1 MSKTN
6 VGFSFRPE
14 ISTLFAEIVAE
25 AGNTTQYYASLK
37 LGGLASY
44 QALKKKPDDL
54 KIEMLRFVIEKTK
67 EQSQLYGGY
76 WATLEGGAA
85 HALLGLL
92 LRSKIKTSEE
102 AWKDI
107 FAQVRTSEESVQ
119 YWFPIL
125 LFLGQLERHVQANGL
140 SEALATFLDALLHQ
154 AFNSREA
161 DKAYLKI
168 REILAQGQGQ
178 ELGEIEPVLLDD
190 GDALGALLN
199 QDLARQPQNLRP
211 PFYQLLSLCKK
222 ANGGKPTAKFI
233 KESQNLITQ
242 IGKDA
247 FVAQMKA
254 WLGFLKTVGYTKQSN
269 TYAYNGQEYTYETYQ
284 YLQNS
289 NQIALKGLIWAASAG
304 LDEEMQVL
312 LAEFIEKCYQKIPGQ
327 GPMAVGIG
335 NAGIYALAQAGLSG
349 IAQLSRLKL
358 RLRQTNTRELIEKY
372 IREASAIQGIS
383 PAEIEEMATPDF
395 GLVQGQA
402 MHEWEGYQAVLSIQ
416 SLQKTELRWLKPDG
430 RPQKTEPV
438 FMKQNHP
445 EDLKTLKETARQ
457 IPKMLTAQ
465 RDRLDRNL
473 VAARTWSYAAF
484 QKYYFGQGLMH
495 PLTTRLIWVFEIEGQ
510 TYEGF
515 YLHHTWVN
523 AREEALPSVALAQSV
538 RLWHPVA
545 YSPAHIQEWRNFMN
559 RHEIQQPLK
568 QAFREIY
575 LLTEAEIN
583 TRYYSNRM
591 AAHILKQHQ
600 LNALA
605 KIRGWKYSL
614 LGAYDKGY
622 ESETVTLALP
632 DNWRAEFWV
641 QEVNANNA
649 FNDTGIWDYVSTDQL
664 RFYQGGQQQEM
675 TQVPALIFSEVM
687 RDVDLFVGVA
697 SVGNDPN
704 WRDGGLQQYRNYW
717 ETYSFG
723 ELSEMA
729 KTRRQVLERLLP
741 RLKFAKMAHLSD
753 KFLVVKG
760 QIRTYKIHLGSG
772 NILMEPN
779 DQYLCIV
786 PDNKAT
792 HTEKQVFLPFE
803 GDRTLSIILS
813 KAFLLADDTNI
824 SDPTITSQLR
834 RGM

>member
-1 MSKTN
+1 M
-6 VGFSFRPE
+6 
-14 ISTLFAEIVAE
+14 
-25 AGNTTQYYASLK
+25 
-37 LGGLASY
+37 
-44 QALKKKPDDL
+44 
-54 KIEMLRFVIEKTK
+54 IEKTK
-67 EQSQLYGGY
+67 AQSQLYRGY
-76 WATLEGGAA
+76 WATLEGGTA

-92 LRSKIKTSEE
+92 LRSKIKASEDD
-102 AWKDI
+102 WQNI
-107 FAQVRTSEESVQ
+107 FARVCTPEGQVQ

-125 LFLGQLERHVQANGL
+125 LYLGQLEHHVQANGL
-140 SEALATFLDALLHQ
+140 SDTLAVFLDTLLHQ
-154 AFNSREA
+154 AFNSQA
-161 DKAYLKI
+161 DKVYLKI
-168 REILAQGQGQ
+168 REMLARGEGRA
-178 ELGEIEPVLLDD
+178 LGEIEPVLLDE
-190 GDALGALLN
+190 GDALGALIN
-199 QDLARQPQNLRP
+199 QDLAHAAPNLRL
-211 PFYQLLSLCKK
+211 PFYQLLALCKK
-222 ANGGKPTAKFI
+222 TNGGKPTAKFMR
-233 KESQNLITQ
+233 ESQALLAQ

-247 FVAQMKA
+247 FGAQMKA
-254 WLGFLKTVGYTKQSN
+254 WLRFLKTFSYSKQSN
-269 TYAYNGQEYTYETYQ
+269 TYSYNGREHTYDTYQ
-284 YLQNS
+284 YLQSS
-289 NQIALKGLIWAASAG
+289 NQIALKGLVWAASTE

-312 LAEFIEKCYQKIPGQ
+312 VAEFVEKCYQKIPGQ
-327 GPMAVGIG
+327 GPMAAGIG
-335 NAGIYALAQAGLSG
+335 NAGIYALAQAGLPG

-358 RLRQTNTRELIEKY
+358 RLRQASTRDLIEKY
-372 IREASAIQGIS
+372 IREASAIHGIS

-395 GLVQGQA
+395 GLVQGQVIY
-402 MHEWEGYQAVLSIQ
+402 EWEGYRAVLAIK
-416 SLQKTELRWLKPDG
+416 SLQKTELQWLRPDG
-430 RPQKTEPV
+430 QPQKTEPV

-473 VAARTWSYAAF
+473 VADRTWSYAAF
-484 QKYYFGQGLMH
+484 QKYYFEHGLMH
-495 PLTTRLIWVFEIEGQ
+495 FLTTRLIWVFEIGGKA
-510 TYEGF
+510 YEGF
-515 YLHHTWVN
+515 YLHQTWVN
-523 AREEALPSVALAQSV
+523 AREEALPPVEQAQSV

-545 YSPAHIQEWRNFMN
+545 YSPAQIQDWRNFMN
-559 RHEIQQPLK
+559 RHEIQQALK

-600 LNALA
+600 FNALA

-622 ESETVTLALP
+622 ESETATLALP
-632 DNWRAEFWV
+632 ENWRAEFWV
-641 QEVNANNA
+641 QEVNANDA

-664 RFYQGGQQQEM
+664 RFYQGGQQMEM

-717 ETYSFG
+717 EAYSFG
-723 ELSEMA
+723 ELGEMA

-741 RLKFAKMAHLSD
+741 RLKFAKVAHLSD

-792 HTEKQVFLPFE
+792 HSEKQVFLPFE

-813 KAFLLADDTNI
+813 KAFLLAEDTKI
-824 SDPTITSQLR
+824 SDSTITSQLK